1 MYQAHQISDGS
12 LMKAARAVV
21 NNPRDQELIS
31 QFESIHTEW
40 MKNLEALRLHV
51 ENTLDP
57 GQFVKACG

>member
-1 MYQAHQISDGS
+1 MQAHQISDGS

>member
-1 MYQAHQISDGS
+1 
-12 LMKAARAVV
+12 MKAARAVV